1 LERIGEKSSERGIAE
16 RMLTPVFRKAKIEG
30 AHARCFRRTLATD
43 VLARGGTM
51 ADAADV
57 LGISEHIP
65 VPPREMV
72 GGLAGRISTIMR
84 VLFAAFCRRYRG

>member
-1 LERIGEKSSERGIAE
+1 
-16 RMLTPVFRKAKIEG
+16 
-30 AHARCFRRTLATD
+30 
-43 VLARGGTM
+43 M
-51 ADAADV
+51 ADVADV

-65 VPPREMV
+65 LPLREMV